1 MTRYTIVCNGLFVA
15 AVQPDT
21 KHVSFTDKPE
31 DAGEWV
37 DYERTVQAARLV
49 QQLTNEIT
57 FIHTVKKEA
66 RPESWGPVAK

>member
-21 KHVSFTDKPE
+21 KHVSFTDKQE

-49 QQLTNEIT
+49 QQLTNQLV
-57 FIHTVKKEA
+57 FIHTVKKDT
-66 RPESWGPVAK
+66 RPASWGSVAK